1 MSIDLDEIIK
11 ALAHPVRRDILNW
24 LKDPKV
30 QFPEQV
36 HNHEYGICAGQ
47 IDQRCGLSQSTV
59 SAHLAT
65 LQRAGLISSQKAG
78 QWHFFRRNEDVIQ
91 AFIQAITEELSPPLA
106 FAIGTTEFVI
116 MGLLPDVAAD
126 LGVSIPGAGWLVT
139 GYALGVAIGAPFMAL
154 ATAKLPRKAALVAL
168 MGIFIVGNLL
178 CALAS
183 DYNVL
188 MFARVVTALC
198 HGAFFGIGSVVAAN
212 LVPANKRASAVALM
226 FTGLT
231 LANVLGVPLGTA
243 LGQEAGWRSTF
254 WAVTVI
260 GVIALIGLIRFL
272 PAKRDEEK
280 LDMRAELAALKGA
293 GIWLSLSMTALFA
306 ASMFTLFT
314 YVAPL
319 LGDVTGVSPKGV
331 TWTLLLIGLG
341 LTVGNIIG
349 GKLADKRLAATLIGV
364 FISMA
369 VVSTAL
375 TWTSVAI
382 IPTEITLFL
391 WATASFAAVPALQI
405 NVVTF
410 GKAAPNLVSTLN
422 IGAFNIGN
430 ALGAWVGGSVIAHGF
445 GLTSVPLAAAALAIL
460 ALVVT
465 LITFRQSADADLA
478 PATH

>member
-1 MSIDLDEIIK
+1 MPLSLLIL
-11 ALAHPVRRDILNW
+11 AL
-24 LKDPKV
+24 
-30 QFPEQV
+30 
-36 HNHEYGICAGQ
+36 
-47 IDQRCGLSQSTV
+47 S
-59 SAHLAT
+59 
-65 LQRAGLISSQKAG
+65 
-78 QWHFFRRNEDVIQ
+78 
-91 AFIQAITEELSPPLA
+91 A

-139 GYALGVAIGAPFMAL
+139 GYALGVAVGAPFMAM
-154 ATAKLPRKAALVAL
+154 ATAKLPRKAALVTL
-168 MGIFIVGNLL
+168 MGIFIIGNLL

-198 HGAFFGIGSVVAAN
+198 HGAFFGIGSVVAAG
-212 LVPANKRASAVALM
+212 LVPANRRASAVALM

-243 LGQEAGWRSTF
+243 LGQYAGWRSTF

-272 PAKRDEEK
+272 PTNRNEEK
-280 LDMRAELAALKGA
+280 LDMRAELGALRGA
-293 GIWLSLSMTALFA
+293 GIWLSLAMTALFS

-314 YVAPL
+314 YIAPL
-319 LGDVTGVSPKGV
+319 LGEVTGVSPNGV

-341 LTVGNIIG
+341 LTAGNVIG
-349 GKLADKRLAATLIGV
+349 GKMADRRLASTLIGV
-364 FISMA
+364 FVSMA
-369 VVSTAL
+369 VISTVLSWTSTAL
-375 TWTSVAI
+375 
-382 IPTEITLFL
+382 IPAEITLFL
-391 WATASFAAVPALQI
+391 WAVAAFAAVPALQI

-422 IGAFNIGN
+422 IGAFNVGN
-430 ALGAWVGGSVIAHGF
+430 ALGAWVGGSVIAHGL
-445 GLTSVPLAAAALAIL
+445 GLTSVPLAAAIL
-460 ALVVT
+460 AVLALLIT
-465 LITFRQSADADLA
+465 LITFRQTGNPELA

>member
-1 MSIDLDEIIK
+1 MIFQRLPGAAPVPLSLLIL
-11 ALAHPVRRDILNW
+11 AL
-24 LKDPKV
+24 
-30 QFPEQV
+30 
-36 HNHEYGICAGQ
+36 
-47 IDQRCGLSQSTV
+47 S
-59 SAHLAT
+59 
-65 LQRAGLISSQKAG
+65 
-78 QWHFFRRNEDVIQ
+78 
-91 AFIQAITEELSPPLA
+91 A

-139 GYALGVAIGAPFMAL
+139 GYALGVAVGAPFMAM
-154 ATAKLPRKAALVAL
+154 ATAKLPRKAALVTL
-168 MGIFIVGNLL
+168 MGIFIIGNLL

-198 HGAFFGIGSVVAAN
+198 HGAFFGIGSVVAAG
-212 LVPANKRASAVALM
+212 LVPANRRASAVALM

-243 LGQEAGWRSTF
+243 LGQYAGWRSTF

-272 PAKRDEEK
+272 PTNRNEEK
-280 LDMRAELAALKGA
+280 LDMRAELGALRGA
-293 GIWLSLSMTALFA
+293 GIWLSLTMTALFS

-314 YVAPL
+314 YIAPL
-319 LGDVTGVSPKGV
+319 LGEVTGVSPNGV

-341 LTVGNIIG
+341 LTAGNVIG
-349 GKLADKRLAATLIGV
+349 GKMADRHLSSTLIGV
-364 FISMA
+364 FVSMA
-369 VVSTAL
+369 VISTVLSWTSTAL
-375 TWTSVAI
+375 

-391 WATASFAAVPALQI
+391 WAVAAFAAVPALQI

-422 IGAFNIGN
+422 IGAFNVGN
-430 ALGAWVGGSVIAHGF
+430 ALGAWVGGSVIAHGL
-445 GLTSVPLAAAALAIL
+445 GLTSVPLAAAIL
-460 ALVVT
+460 AVLALLIT
-465 LITFRQSADADLA
+465 LITFRQTGNPDLA

>member
-1 MSIDLDEIIK
+1 MPLSLFIL
-11 ALAHPVRRDILNW
+11 AL
-24 LKDPKV
+24 
-30 QFPEQV
+30 
-36 HNHEYGICAGQ
+36 
-47 IDQRCGLSQSTV
+47 S
-59 SAHLAT
+59 
-65 LQRAGLISSQKAG
+65 
-78 QWHFFRRNEDVIQ
+78 
-91 AFIQAITEELSPPLA
+91 A

-139 GYALGVAIGAPFMAL
+139 GYALGVAIGAPFMAM
-154 ATAKLPRKAALVAL
+154 ATARLPRKAALVTL

-183 DYNVL
+183 DYDVL

-198 HGAFFGIGSVVAAN
+198 HGAFFGIGSVVAAG
-212 LVPANKRASAVALM
+212 LVPANRRASAVALM

-243 LGQEAGWRSTF
+243 LGQYAGWRSTF

-272 PAKRDEEK
+272 PTNRDEEK

-293 GIWLSLSMTALFA
+293 GIWLSLTMTALFS
-306 ASMFTLFT
+306 ASMFALFT

-319 LGDVTGVSPKGV
+319 LGDVTGVSPQGV

-341 LTVGNIIG
+341 LTVGNVIG
-349 GKLADKRLAATLIGV
+349 GKMADRKVSSTLIAV

-369 VVSTAL
+369 VISTAL
-375 TWTSVAI
+375 SWTSAAL

-391 WATASFAAVPALQI
+391 WAVAAFAAVPALQI

-422 IGAFNIGN
+422 IGAFNVGN
-430 ALGAWVGGSVIAHGF
+430 ALGAWIGGSVIAHGL
-445 GLTSVPLAAAALAIL
+445 GLTRVPLAAAVLAVL
-460 ALVVT
+460 ALLIT
-465 LITFRQSADADLA
+465 LITFRQTGNPDLA

>member
-1 MSIDLDEIIK
+1 VPLSLFIL
-11 ALAHPVRRDILNW
+11 AL
-24 LKDPKV
+24 
-30 QFPEQV
+30 
-36 HNHEYGICAGQ
+36 
-47 IDQRCGLSQSTV
+47 S
-59 SAHLAT
+59 
-65 LQRAGLISSQKAG
+65 
-78 QWHFFRRNEDVIQ
+78 
-91 AFIQAITEELSPPLA
+91 A

-139 GYALGVAIGAPFMAL
+139 GYALGVAIGAPFMAM
-154 ATAKLPRKAALVAL
+154 ATARLPRKAALVTL

-183 DYNVL
+183 DYDVL

-198 HGAFFGIGSVVAAN
+198 HGAFFGIGSVVAAG
-212 LVPANKRASAVALM
+212 LVPANRRASAVALM

-243 LGQEAGWRSTF
+243 LGQYAGWRSTF

-272 PAKRDEEK
+272 PTNRDEEK

-293 GIWLSLSMTALFA
+293 GIWLSLTMTALFS
-306 ASMFTLFT
+306 ASMFALFT

-319 LGDVTGVSPKGV
+319 LGDVTGVSPQGV

-341 LTVGNIIG
+341 LTVGNVIG
-349 GKLADKRLAATLIGV
+349 GKMADRKVSSTLIAV

-369 VVSTAL
+369 VISTAL
-375 TWTSVAI
+375 SWTSAAL

-391 WATASFAAVPALQI
+391 WAVAAFAAVPALQI

-422 IGAFNIGN
+422 IGAFNVGN
-430 ALGAWVGGSVIAHGF
+430 ALGAWIGGSVIAHGL
-445 GLTSVPLAAAALAIL
+445 GLTRVPLAAAVLAVL
-460 ALVVT
+460 ALLIT
-465 LITFRQSADADLA
+465 LITFRQTGNPDLA

>member
-1 MSIDLDEIIK
+1 MPLSLLIL
-11 ALAHPVRRDILNW
+11 AL
-24 LKDPKV
+24 
-30 QFPEQV
+30 
-36 HNHEYGICAGQ
+36 
-47 IDQRCGLSQSTV
+47 S
-59 SAHLAT
+59 
-65 LQRAGLISSQKAG
+65 
-78 QWHFFRRNEDVIQ
+78 
-91 AFIQAITEELSPPLA
+91 A

-139 GYALGVAIGAPFMAL
+139 GYALGVAVGAPFMAM
-154 ATAKLPRKAALVAL
+154 ATAKLPRKAALVTL
-168 MGIFIVGNLL
+168 MGIFIIGNLL

-198 HGAFFGIGSVVAAN
+198 HGAFFGIGSVVAAG
-212 LVPANKRASAVALM
+212 LVPANRRASAVALM

-243 LGQEAGWRSTF
+243 LGQYAGWRSTF

-260 GVIALIGLIRFL
+260 GVIALIGLIRYL
-272 PAKRDEEK
+272 PTNRNEEK

-293 GIWLSLSMTALFA
+293 GIWLSLTMTALFS

-314 YVAPL
+314 YIAPL
-319 LGDVTGVSPKGV
+319 LGEVTGVSPQGV

-341 LTVGNIIG
+341 LTAGNMIG
-349 GKLADKRLAATLIGV
+349 GKMADRRVSTTLIAV
-364 FISMA
+364 FVSMA
-369 VVSTAL
+369 VISTAL
-375 TWTSVAI
+375 SWTSAAL

-391 WATASFAAVPALQI
+391 WAVAAFAAVPALQI

-422 IGAFNIGN
+422 IGAFNVGN
-430 ALGAWVGGSVIAHGF
+430 ALGAWVGGSVIAHGL
-445 GLTSVPLAAAALAIL
+445 GLTSVPLAAAVLAVL
-460 ALVVT
+460 ALLIT
-465 LITFRQSADADLA
+465 LITFRQTGNPDLA

>member
-1 MSIDLDEIIK
+1 MPLSLLIL
-11 ALAHPVRRDILNW
+11 AL
-24 LKDPKV
+24 
-30 QFPEQV
+30 
-36 HNHEYGICAGQ
+36 
-47 IDQRCGLSQSTV
+47 S
-59 SAHLAT
+59 
-65 LQRAGLISSQKAG
+65 
-78 QWHFFRRNEDVIQ
+78 
-91 AFIQAITEELSPPLA
+91 A

-116 MGLLPDVAAD
+116 MGLLPDVATD
-126 LGVSIPGAGWLVT
+126 LNVSIPGAGWLVT

-154 ATAKLPRKAALVAL
+154 ATAKLPRKAALVTL
-168 MGIFIVGNLL
+168 MGIFIIGNLL
-178 CALAS
+178 CALAA
-183 DYNVL
+183 DYNIL

-198 HGAFFGIGSVVAAN
+198 HGAFFGIGSVVAAG
-212 LVPANKRASAVALM
+212 LVPDNRRASAVALM

-243 LGQEAGWRSTF
+243 LGQYAGWRSTF
-254 WAVTVI
+254 FAVTVI
-260 GVIALIGLIRFL
+260 GVIALMGLIRFL
-272 PAKRDEEK
+272 PAKHDEEK
-280 LDMRAELAALKGA
+280 LNMRAELGALKGV

-306 ASMFTLFT
+306 ASMFALFT

-319 LGDVTGVSPKGV
+319 LGEVTGVSPKGI

-349 GKLADKRLAATLIGV
+349 GKLADRRLAATLIGV

-375 TWTSVAI
+375 SWTSVAL

-391 WATASFAAVPALQI
+391 WATAAFAAVPALQI

-422 IGAFNIGN
+422 IGAFNVGN
-430 ALGAWVGGSVIAHGF
+430 ALGAWVGGSVIEQGL
-445 GLTSVPLAAAALAIL
+445 GLTRVPLAAAALAVV

-465 LITFRQSADADLA
+465 LINFRQRDEAELA
-478 PATH
+478 ATTH

>member
-1 MSIDLDEIIK
+1 MPLPLLIL
-11 ALAHPVRRDILNW
+11 AL
-24 LKDPKV
+24 
-30 QFPEQV
+30 
-36 HNHEYGICAGQ
+36 
-47 IDQRCGLSQSTV
+47 S
-59 SAHLAT
+59 
-65 LQRAGLISSQKAG
+65 
-78 QWHFFRRNEDVIQ
+78 
-91 AFIQAITEELSPPLA
+91 A

-116 MGLLPDVAAD
+116 MGLLPNVAAD

-154 ATAKLPRKAALVAL
+154 ATAKLPRKAALVTL
-168 MGIFIVGNLL
+168 MGIFIIGNLL
-178 CALAS
+178 CAVAS

-198 HGAFFGIGSVVAAN
+198 HGAFFGIGSVVAAG
-212 LVPANKRASAVALM
+212 LVPANRRASAVALM

-243 LGQEAGWRSTF
+243 LGQYAGWRSTF

-260 GVIALIGLIRFL
+260 GIVAFIGLIRFL
-272 PAKRDEEK
+272 PTNRNEEK

-341 LTVGNIIG
+341 LTVGNVIG
-349 GKLADKRLAATLIGV
+349 GKMADRRVSTTLIGV
-364 FISMA
+364 FIAMA

-375 TWTSVAI
+375 SWTSVAL

-391 WATASFAAVPALQI
+391 WAVASFAAVPALQI

-422 IGAFNIGN
+422 IGAFNVGN
-430 ALGAWVGGSVIAHGF
+430 ALGAWVGGSVIAHGL
-445 GLTSVPLAAAALAIL
+445 GLTSVPLAAAVLAVL
-460 ALVVT
+460 ALLVT
-465 LITFRQSADADLA
+465 LITFRQTANPDLA
-478 PATH
+478 PATN

>member
-1 MSIDLDEIIK
+1 MPLSLFIL
-11 ALAHPVRRDILNW
+11 AL
-24 LKDPKV
+24 
-30 QFPEQV
+30 
-36 HNHEYGICAGQ
+36 
-47 IDQRCGLSQSTV
+47 S
-59 SAHLAT
+59 
-65 LQRAGLISSQKAG
+65 
-78 QWHFFRRNEDVIQ
+78 
-91 AFIQAITEELSPPLA
+91 A

-139 GYALGVAIGAPFMAL
+139 GYALGVAIGAPFMAM
-154 ATAKLPRKAALVAL
+154 ATARLPRKAALVTL

-183 DYNVL
+183 DYDVL

-198 HGAFFGIGSVVAAN
+198 HGAFFGIGSVVAAG
-212 LVPANKRASAVALM
+212 LVPANRRASAVALM

-243 LGQEAGWRSTF
+243 LGQYAGWRSTF

-272 PAKRDEEK
+272 PTNRDEEK
-280 LDMRAELAALKGA
+280 LDMRAELAALRGA
-293 GIWLSLSMTALFA
+293 GIWLSLTMTALFS
-306 ASMFTLFT
+306 ASMFALFT

-319 LGDVTGVSPKGV
+319 LGDVTGVSPQGV

-341 LTVGNIIG
+341 LTVGNVIG
-349 GKLADKRLAATLIGV
+349 GKMADRKVSSTLIAV

-369 VVSTAL
+369 VISTAL
-375 TWTSVAI
+375 SWTSAAL

-391 WATASFAAVPALQI
+391 WAVAAFAAVPALQI

-422 IGAFNIGN
+422 IGAFNVGN
-430 ALGAWVGGSVIAHGF
+430 ALGAWIGGSVIAHGL
-445 GLTSVPLAAAALAIL
+445 GLTRVPLAAAALAVL
-460 ALVVT
+460 ALLIT
-465 LITFRQSADADLA
+465 LITFRQTGNPDLA